1 MTAPRAALTP
11 SPALGEDIAA
21 SAADPLDID
30 PFFESAPGPLAAAQ
44 AVLAALHLENGTL
57 WWAADRGVDVRSFL
71 HGSARPEDLELI
83 VESECLKDERVESAD
98 VTVTVLG
105 KDAQIKILLA
115 FRTDPATVSLTL
127 TISEVNEAIT
137 VSGGTNAS

>member
-21 SAADPLDID
+21 SSTDPLDID
-30 PFFESAPGPLAAAQ
+30 PYFESALGPRAAAE
-44 AVLAALHLENGTL
+44 AVVAALHLENGTL

-71 HGSARPEDLELI
+71 HGGLQPEDVQLAI
-83 VESECLKDERVESAD
+83 ESECLKDERVDSAD

-105 KDAQIKILLA
+105 RDAQIRILLHL
-115 FRTDPATVSLTL
+115 RTDLSTVALTL
-127 TISEVNEAIT
+127 TISEVNEAI
-137 VSGGTNAS
+137 SISAGT